1 MDVHR
6 TRGRPTALIVGFHQT
21 EFIDPH
27 LTRLHLTGDIPHTD
41 HHHLHLSECRVTQD
55 ADLIGW
61 LGWVEGGIKLVVG
74 SLSHRLQLVTLFLQ
88 VGKHVETDVEHI
100 INRPHQLAV
109 GIGVL
114 AVVAA
119 VRRQH
124 KRYLVFVVVVLV
136 VITQTDEHRQ
146 LPILQ
151 GSRIR
156 QQVVGMHEHL
166 HPLILAQVDGGL
178 LIHCL
183 RLVLLQVVHNH
194 LQRLFVALHQLRLTR
209 ICHTTDAWR
218 QHVVH
223 GLLVVVL
230 LDVHGIHGQCARFGT
245 TRTKTLLIDTPLT
258 PYEVETAETEHNG
271 LLETRHVHTHE
282 TDAGEVA
289 DAAFPALILY
299 QGHTELIPV
308 HRRGVAITQFHVA
321 GTHVGDVT
329 VLRGYP
335 LTVGFENLITD
346 AYLVL
351 EVVFKLVHREVLID
365 ILHIRTTLITG
376 VVGFR
381 LFVGVR

>member
-119 VRRQH
+119 VRCQH
-124 KRYLVFVVVVLV
+124 ERYLVFVVVVLV

-151 GSRIR
+151 GSGIR

-178 LIHCL
+178 LIHRL

-194 LQRLFVALHQLRLTR
+194 LQCLLITLHQLGLCRVR
-209 ICHTTDAWR
+209 HSADSWR

-223 GLLVVVL
+223 GLLVVIL

-271 LLETRHVHTHE
+271 LLETRHEHTHE
-282 TDAGEVA
+282 TDAGKVA

-365 ILHIRTTLITG
+365 ILHIRTALITG
-376 VVGFR
+376 VVR
-381 LFVGVR
+381 LCLIVGVG